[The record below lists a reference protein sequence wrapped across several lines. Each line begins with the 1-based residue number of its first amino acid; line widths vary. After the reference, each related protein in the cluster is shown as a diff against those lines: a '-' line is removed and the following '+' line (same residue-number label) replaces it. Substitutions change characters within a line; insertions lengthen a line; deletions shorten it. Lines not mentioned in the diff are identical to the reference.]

1 MSQLSLRLHRQSRLT
16 VTRRTPDATLGD
28 HLGSVCCAGGQRFPI
43 RTPQQKGSVTQK
55 RGERRRRR
63 PRLRSAS
70 APPDASGRYGSG
82 SGSVSGVELASFGVW
97 EPELPHGRVVRVVP
111 PADDHVDPHR
121 RHVRSKSQPELTV
134 AGPRLQRRRQVDLMP
149 TTLSM
154 IGTVIRHSQPYA
166 VHRLPAW
173 STSACTSGR
182 CMGRCRGSARTRS
195 PGRLD
200 QHRDRAPLN
209 RRVLFRPGG
218 VRWAWHTP

>member
-43 RTPQQKGSVTQK
+43 RTPQQKGSVTQE

-63 PRLRSAS
+63 ARLRSAS
-70 APPDASGRYGSG
+70 TPPGASGRYGSG

-97 EPELPHGRVVRVVP
+97 EPERPHGRVVRVVP

-134 AGPRLQRRRQVDLMP
+134 AGPRLQRRGRTPASRASDQSP
-149 TTLSM
+149 
-154 IGTVIRHSQPYA
+154 RP
-166 VHRLPAW
+166 HRAGVR
-173 STSACTSGR
+173 SAHGCR
-182 CMGRCRGSARTRS
+182 RCRTRHARTA
-195 PGRLD
+195 
-200 QHRDRAPLN
+200 RA
-209 RRVLFRPGG
+209 RP
-218 VRWAWHTP
+218 